1 MTSNQIRH
9 TFLEFFK
16 NRNHTIVA
24 SAPLP
29 IKNDSSLMFTNA
41 GMNQFKD
48 IFLGISPIKHKRIAD
63 TQKCLRVS
71 GKHNDLEDVGFDT
84 YHHTFFE
91 MLGNW
96 SFGDYFKKEAIEL
109 AWELLTEV
117 YKLPKN
123 RLYATFFKGD
133 KNLEKDTETQSLWR
147 QYLPEDHI
155 IEGNAKDNFWE
166 MGSIGPC
173 GPCSEL
179 HIDLRNEEEINRTP
193 GYQLVNKN
201 NDRVIELWN
210 LVFMQYNR
218 KADGVLEPLPHNH
231 VDTGMGFERLCM
243 VLQNKISNYD
253 TDLFA
258 PLIKFIQESTN
269 IKYTNTNALESVA
282 MRVIS
287 DHSRAITMAIADNE
301 IPSNTSGGYVI
312 RRMLRRAVR
321 YSYSYLNQKE
331 PFLYKLVPI
340 ISQQFQTIFPEI
352 KSQLSFIENTVR
364 EEEKAFINNLE
375 SGLHRISKHLKNN
388 KNISGKFAFEL
399 YDTFGFPI
407 DLTQT
412 IAKENYLTIDINEF
426 NQCLEEQ
433 KQRSRAATNI
443 TYRDWN
449 ILIDNSITEFIGYT
463 SLETTSKITRY
474 RTIINKGCEQIQI
487 VLDKTPFYAESGG
500 QIGDT
505 GLLILADKCAATAI
519 KIVDTI
525 KENKEIIHIIDK
537 LPENLQASFIAKV
550 DKDRRCLTSA
560 NHSATHLLG
569 LAINKILG
577 EKIFQ
582 KGSYVSDRYFRFDF
596 TYPSKISDKNLQ
608 QIEAMVNDMVRATI
622 PLEENTG
629 VPVEE
634 AIKMGAKA
642 VFEDKY
648 EDLVRVIKFGDS
660 IELCGGSHVGNTG
673 KIGLFKIISEK
684 ASSSGVRRIEAIT
697 GPYALEYVN
706 NIISENKQAKQLLKA
721 SDSLTDRIEKLLEE
735 KKSALKEL
743 QKVNESKIAK
753 IVSDLHQH
761 ITTINDISLSELNL
775 VDTSLEL
782 LKSAAMQFSLRKD
795 AAIIIAT
802 TLYQGEKYLTIITS
816 KDLAKNPK
824 LASNSLMDVI
834 ERKNHITSIVNKS
847 TQYSLAL
854 LNRSIDSSRIVKEI
868 ELYIS

>member
-133 KNLEKDTETQSLWR
+133 KNLEKDTETQSLWS